1 VAQRRHTHAVVRPAS
16 SGPCQP
22 DRVAIDLVS
31 VAGPAGVVTLVV
43 VRDLGTSSAPAADV
57 ERVLHSLRVP

>member
-1 VAQRRHTHAVVRPAS
+1 
-16 SGPCQP
+16 
-22 DRVAIDLVS
+22 